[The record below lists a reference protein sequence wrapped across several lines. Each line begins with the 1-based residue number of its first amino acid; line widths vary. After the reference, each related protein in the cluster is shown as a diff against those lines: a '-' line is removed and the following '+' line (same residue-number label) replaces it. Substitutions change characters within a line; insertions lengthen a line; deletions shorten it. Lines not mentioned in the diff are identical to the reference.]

1 MTDDKL
7 FSVIVLSYENGRY
20 FADSIGSVLK
30 QEYPEIELIVADDGS
45 TVFDKAWLEQFIA
58 ENRQENLRA
67 YIVYQNPQNMGT
79 VRSINT
85 ALAKAHGTYIKL
97 LAADDALYDPSSL
110 SQAAH
115 ALQKSAD
122 GIIVCHVMGCTP
134 ALEDDGLF
142 RDKYVRKLSQLDA
155 WSQYRALCTRNRIAA
170 VGVFFRKDF
179 FDSNGFFDEQYRL
192 LEDWPTW
199 LRITRNGKRFEAGDF
214 LGVRYRKN
222 IGSSTGIVVDY
233 LMDKERAFEREIK
246 PYRKEIGLFIYLR
259 AYFVLRMR
267 NMRSIRK
274 VFGWLF
280 RRKEH

>member
-45 TVFDKAWLEQFIA
+45 TTFDKAWVERFIA
-58 ENRQENLRA
+58 ENRQDNLRT
-67 YIVYQNPQNMGT
+67 YTVYQNHQNVGT
-79 VRSINT
+79 VRSINN
-85 ALAKAHGTYIKL
+85 ALSMAHGTYIKL
-97 LAADDALYDPSSL
+97 LAADDALYDSSSL
-110 SQAAH
+110 SQAAQ
-115 ALQKSAD
+115 ALQNSVD
-122 GIIVCHVMGCTP
+122 GIIVCHAMGCTP
-134 ALEDDGLF
+134 ALEDDELF
-142 RDKYVRKLSQLDA
+142 RDKYVRKLPQLDA
-155 WSQYRALCTRNRIAA
+155 WSQYRAFCTRNRIAA
-170 VGVFFRKDF
+170 VSVFFRKDF

-199 LRITRNGKRFEAGDF
+199 LRITRNGKRFEAGNF

-222 IGSSTGIVVDY
+222 TRSSTGIVVDY
-233 LMDKERAFEREIK
+233 LRDKERAFEKEIK
-246 PYRKEIGLFIYLR
+246 PYRKEIGLLLYLR

-267 NMRSIRK
+267 NMKSIRK

-280 RRKEH
+280 RRKEQ